1 MAQGFFPMISR
12 MRYINRWGLMRNSY
26 FENIQEHSHMVAVF
40 AHGLAVIENTHFQG
54 NIDVGQVALVALYH
68 DASEIFTG
76 DLPTPI
82 KYDNPDIQSAY
93 QTIESMAEEKLLTLL
108 PEELQTPFR
117 PILCNEDDTIH
128 AIVKA
133 ADKLSAYI
141 KCVEEVKAGNS
152 EFISAKKQ
160 TYQALEDSDLPSLR
174 YFIEHLL
181 PDFQLTLDQ
190 LQEAMMDNKQS
201 N

>member
-1 MAQGFFPMISR
+1 MPKGFFPMISR

-26 FENIQEHSHMVAVF
+26 PENIQEHSHMVAVL
-40 AHGLAVIENTHFQG
+40 AHGLAVIENNLFQG
-54 NIDVGQVALVALYH
+54 EYDLGQVALVALYH

-82 KYDNPDIQSAY
+82 KYDNPEIQKAY
-93 QTIESMAEEKLLTLL
+93 QSIETIAEEKLCNLL
-108 PEELQTPFR
+108 PPSLQESFR
-117 PILCNEDDTIH
+117 PVLSNQDEKIH

-152 EFISAKKQ
+152 EFLSAQKQ
-160 TYQALEDSDLPSLR
+160 TRAALEENPLPSLD
-174 YFIEHLL
+174 YFIQNLL
-181 PDFQLTLDQ
+181 PEFHLTLDQ
-190 LQEAMMDNKQS
+190 LQEE
-201 N
+201 